1 MWEYVGCLESV
12 ESFNF
17 SEMALQECHLCHL
30 EISKKTDCRQVTDR
44 NGIADI
50 SSMYVGETSVE
61 MSKTPEFF
69 GKTLKIIEELPTM
82 CFNVSQCFLMDHT
95 SAMPWEHRSQSHL
108 SLISSEVSASK

>member
-1 MWEYVGCLESV
+1 
-12 ESFNF
+12 
-17 SEMALQECHLCHL
+17 
-30 EISKKTDCRQVTDR
+30 
-44 NGIADI
+44 
-50 SSMYVGETSVE
+50 MYVGETSVE